1 MTGRLFAAVL
11 GALIIPGIAV
21 GATDDGIEDRAEALR
36 DSWMSAWVIPWPL
49 IAVLS
54 IFGALY
60 ASRAR
65 QLGSRLPRWRVT
77 CFVAGAVVLLFAVS
91 SPLDAVGEEGV
102 FWVHMLQH
110 MLIGDL
116 AALLLVLGITGPI
129 LQPVLQFNW
138 AQRLRV
144 LTHPVVAFVVWAVL
158 FVGWHIPVLY
168 EAALT
173 NTFVHFVEHISFLTA
188 GVVMWAALLEAL
200 PAPEWFGTGAKL
212 GFLAG
217 VRVVDAILANAFWWA
232 GSAFYARYETSAPV
246 WGLTAVED
254 QGHAGTVMMSWTG
267 TVTLIFAVI
276 LFFRM
281 AREGEMR
288 QVLIEKGL
296 DPVSVRRAV
305 RYGRAETLAR
315 RHGVTLDDDASL
327 GVATSAG
334 GKHKESAR

>member
-1 MTGRLFAAVL
+1 MTRWLSAALIGVL
-11 GALIIPGIAV
+11 GCPGIAV
-21 GATDDGIEDRAEALR
+21 GANDGDLADGAVALR
-36 DSWMSAWVIPWPL
+36 ESWMSAWVIPWPL
-49 IAVLS
+49 IAVLG
-54 IFGALY
+54 IAGALY

-77 CFVAGAVVLLFAVS
+77 CFLSGAVVLLFAVS

-129 LQPVLQFNW
+129 LQPVLQFSW

-144 LTHPVVAFVVWAVL
+144 LTHPVVAFVVWAVV
-158 FVGWHIPVLY
+158 FVGWHVPVLY

-173 NTFVHFVEHISFLTA
+173 NTFVHFVEHISFITA

-217 VRVVDAILANAFWWA
+217 VRTVDAILANAFWWA
-232 GSAFYARYETSAPV
+232 GSAFYPRYEASAPV

-315 RHGVTLDDDASL
+315 RHGVTLNDDASL
-327 GVATSAG
+327 AGITSTG
-334 GKHKESAR
+334 STRDEDMR